1 MAAVEQSR
9 RAGVP
14 LSRSTSRTILVTAL
28 GLSLSSFLAFSY
40 VACVLGY
47 LLFPSLPIAHSA
59 LAIFLPGFSL
69 LSWGTFS
76 LGLVESVFWGWY
88 VALVF
93 GPLFNFFVA
102 RMDR

>member
-1 MAAVEQSR
+1 MAAVEKST

-14 LSRSTSRTILVTAL
+14 LAGRAYRALPVVAL
-28 GLSLSSFLAFSY
+28 GLSLSSFLAVSY

-47 LLFPSLPIAHSA
+47 ILFPSLPIEHSA

-69 LSWGTFS
+69 LSWGTFF

-88 VALVF
+88 VALIF

-102 RMDR
+102 RTGG